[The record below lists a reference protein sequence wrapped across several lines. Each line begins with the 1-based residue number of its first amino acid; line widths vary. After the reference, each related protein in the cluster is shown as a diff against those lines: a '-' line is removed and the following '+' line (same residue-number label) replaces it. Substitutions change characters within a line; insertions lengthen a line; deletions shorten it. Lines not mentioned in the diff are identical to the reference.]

1 MLLLMVNRFLAITD
15 ENPYIEQIFLGL
27 ICMIFSVDFFVIMIQ
42 FYKIHYDKW
51 QVEKLRKSMMV
62 NQVKK
67 KISYLVNVMQ
77 NKKLKQNEKEKKK
90 DVVHKSEDDLESIAS
105 ISESGASD
113 YVEE

>member
-1 MLLLMVNRFLAITD
+1 
-15 ENPYIEQIFLGL
+15 
-27 ICMIFSVDFFVIMIQ
+27 
-42 FYKIHYDKW
+42 
-51 QVEKLRKSMMV
+51 MMV